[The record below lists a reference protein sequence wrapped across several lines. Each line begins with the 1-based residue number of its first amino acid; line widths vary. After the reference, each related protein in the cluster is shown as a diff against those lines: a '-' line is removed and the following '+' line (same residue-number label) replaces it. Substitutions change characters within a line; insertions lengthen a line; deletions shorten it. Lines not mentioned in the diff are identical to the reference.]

1 MTRAIKRKADTGEAG
16 NPGQF
21 GTLHRGESDVAVDTG
36 TSPEEDRLA
45 ALAPSDFDAEL
56 SDAFAARREARAERD
71 KAMGRLHAAVGDKQT
86 SSYVGRKRVSEW
98 SMSDEEVLALADD
111 TSGIRL
117 PYGEGFLSEARN
129 DYSKHSAAVERA
141 DADIERHE
149 QAFRDRG
156 GWNRAFLVTNDGG
169 HVHSSMHCS
178 TTRPTTQFAWMTD
191 YSAKSEDEIVEAAG
205 YRACTVCYPSAP
217 VGDEKSL
224 PTKMLTE
231 KEREEKAREEAGGE
245 YVGPKAPTASGHSI
259 DVLGAT
265 GRKKSLKTELAAKKF
280 VAESV
285 IEDSIAAAKGGN
297 AEDYRR
303 EDREKVISALAEK
316 QGRSVDQVRDEI
328 RKRVLDG
335 AGSIAP
341 KVREKAEAHFDR
353 LIGG

>member
-45 ALAPSDFDAEL
+45 ALAPSDFDVEL

-86 SSYVGRKRVSEW
+86 SHYVGRKRVSEW
-98 SMSDEEVLALADD
+98 SMSDEEALALADD

-129 DYSKHSAAVERA
+129 DYSEHSAAVERA

-191 YSAKSEDEIVEAAG
+191 YSAKSEGEIVEAAG

-231 KEREEKAREEAGGE
+231 EEREKQAREEAGGE

-285 IEDSIAAAKGGN
+285 IEDSIAAAKGGT
-297 AEDYRR
+297 AEDGP
-303 EDREKVISALAEK
+303 AE
-316 QGRSVDQVRDEI
+316 G
-328 RKRVLDG
+328 
-335 AGSIAP
+335 
-341 KVREKAEAHFDR
+341 
-353 LIGG
+353 